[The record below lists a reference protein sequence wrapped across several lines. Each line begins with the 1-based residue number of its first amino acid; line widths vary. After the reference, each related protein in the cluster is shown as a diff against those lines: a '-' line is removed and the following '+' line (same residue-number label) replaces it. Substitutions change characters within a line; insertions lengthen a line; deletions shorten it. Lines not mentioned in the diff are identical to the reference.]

1 MLSRIANNLFWM
13 ARYLERA
20 EHMMR
25 FVNVNYFSSLDAP
38 VSISKSFVL
47 DSILRMNG
55 GESFKGDESEILHY
69 VTFDKENPS
78 SIVNAITFARENAR
92 AARDM
97 ISTEMWE
104 STNKYYH
111 FVTNYDQEAYKKTH
125 LFDFA
130 QQVNSWNMIVKG
142 RIDSTLI
149 HNNVWDII
157 KIGLFTERAIQ
168 ILRALIT
175 KVQDINQLDEKVGS
189 IGVRS
194 HQLAT
199 LLRGLESFDM
209 SRKQYRKAPTVEN
222 SLEFLLLNPD
232 FPRSLLFCLSRL
244 SNHLD
249 RISPDKKPKNDTVLY
264 QAKKNFNNLSYT
276 SVEDMQ
282 SDLEGQLRSY
292 LGMMYDFAGQI
303 EEEYLT

>member
-25 FVNVNYFSSLDAP
+25 FINVNYFSSLDAP

-47 DSILRMNG
+47 ESILRMNG
-55 GESFKGDESEILHY
+55 GESFEGDESEILQY

-78 SIVNAITFARENAR
+78 SIINAISFARENAR

-111 FVTNYDQEAYKKTH
+111 FATSYDQKAYNATH

-130 QQVNSWNMIVKG
+130 QQIASWNMIVKG

-157 KIGLFTERAIQ
+157 KIGLFTERSIQ

-175 KVQDINQLDEKVGS
+175 KVHDINQLDAKVGS

-209 SRKQYRKAPTVEN
+209 SRKQYRKAPTLEN
-222 SLEFLLLNPD
+222 SVEFLVLNPD
-232 FPRSLLFCLSRL
+232 FPRSLLFCLSRI

-249 RISPDKKPKNDTVLY
+249 RLSPEKKPKNNSVLY
-264 QAKKNFNNLSYT
+264 QAKKNFNNLTYT
-276 SVEDMQ
+276 SIENL
-282 SDLEGQLRSY
+282 SGDLEGQLKNH
-292 LGMMYDFAGQI
+292 LNLMYQFAKQI